1 MRENDEEEEMIP
13 ELHNGVYVQTLL
25 HSSHTWASL
34 WIYVEIAFAYRDHTI
49 DTSILAPE

>member
-1 MRENDEEEEMIP
+1 MRENDEEEEMIA

-34 WIYVEIAFAYRDHTI
+34 WIYVEIAFAAHIETI
-49 DTSILAPE
+49 Q